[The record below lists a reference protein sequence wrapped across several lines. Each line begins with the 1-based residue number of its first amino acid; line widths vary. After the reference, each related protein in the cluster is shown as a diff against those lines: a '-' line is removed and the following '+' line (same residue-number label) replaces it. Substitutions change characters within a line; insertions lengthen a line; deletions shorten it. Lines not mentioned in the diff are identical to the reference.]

1 MPMVRPAIAGK
12 GQPRS
17 VGRIV
22 MVTVD
27 DDVGPVVE
35 AVGRL
40 NVFAQAF
47 EPAVDTLSGIRT
59 SVDVVAEKRDAI

>member
-1 MPMVRPAIAGK
+1 
-12 GQPRS
+12 
-17 VGRIV
+17 

-47 EPAVDTLSGIRT
+47 EPAVDALSGIRT
-59 SVDVVAEKRDAI
+59 SVDGVAESTTTSDGRISGFRMRKRSSSAV